1 MVRRIP
7 DGYRAVTPYLVI
19 AGVDRVMKFLRL
31 AFGAAE
37 KFPPMKRP
45 DGTVAHAEMRIGD
58 SDVMIG
64 EARGEYPPTPGSFY
78 VYVEDV
84 DGTYRRAL
92 RAGAVSVTEPQDQFY
107 GDRSAGVRDPG
118 GNFWWIA
125 THKEDVS
132 EKEME
137 RRFRASLAQESAL

>member
-7 DGYRAVTPYLVI
+7 EGYRCVTPYLVNQ
-19 AGVDRVMKFLRL
+19 GVDRVMKFLRE
-31 AFGAAE
+31 AFGAVE

-45 DGTVAHAEMRIGD
+45 DGTTMHAEMLLGD
-58 SDVMIG
+58 STVMMG
-64 EARGEYPPTPGSFY
+64 EASGEYPPMPACFY

-92 RAGAVSVTEPQDQFY
+92 RAGGVSATEPRDQFY
-107 GDRSAGVRDPG
+107 GDRGAGVRDPG

-132 EKEME
+132 DFEME
-137 RRFRASLAQESAL
+137 RRFRATLTGSAA